1 MIIDFSKGYSLDE
14 YFQKG
19 YEEERD
25 RQKRACERT
34 VYSPE
39 FEAAVKAVTKP
50 VLLAAFT
57 EIYCPDSVVTM
68 PFVKRAVDRNS
79 RIRLAIFERDPFR
92 KELEALSGAIKIPTF
107 IFFDEAMNV
116 KGKYVETPERFQEEF
131 NDADPD
137 ERSAMTLEYRR
148 GKYNHLIQEHFISI
162 LREFS

>member
-1 MIIDFSKGYSLDE
+1 MIDFSKGYSLDE

-34 VYSPE
+34 HCSPE
-39 FEAAVKAVTKP
+39 FEAAVKAVAKP

-68 PFVKRAVDRNS
+68 PFVKRAVDLNS
-79 RIRLAIFERDPFR
+79 LIRLAVFERDPFR
-92 KELEALSGAIKIPTF
+92 RELEALSGAVKIPTL
-107 IFFDEAMNV
+107 IFFDEAMDV
-116 KGKYVETPERFQEEF
+116 KGKYVELPDRLREELE
-131 NDADPD
+131 DADPD

-148 GKYNHLIQEHFISI
+148 GKYNHVIQEHFISV